1 MSFTQLLKRPEIKI
15 DFLKNFIDLNYDN
28 DILEIVE
35 IDIKYDGYIS
45 KTYKEVEKM
54 IKLEEKKIPN
64 DLDYDKIINL
74 ASEAKQKLK
83 LVKPISIGQAAR
95 ISGVNP
101 SDIAILAVYLKKEYG
116 KNE

>member
-35 IDIKYDGYIS
+35 IDIKYEGYIS

-64 DLDYDKIINL
+64 DLDYDKII
-74 ASEAKQKLK
+74 KKP
-83 LVKPISIGQAAR
+83 LVKKQ
-95 ISGVNP
+95 
-101 SDIAILAVYLKKEYG
+101 
-116 KNE
+116 